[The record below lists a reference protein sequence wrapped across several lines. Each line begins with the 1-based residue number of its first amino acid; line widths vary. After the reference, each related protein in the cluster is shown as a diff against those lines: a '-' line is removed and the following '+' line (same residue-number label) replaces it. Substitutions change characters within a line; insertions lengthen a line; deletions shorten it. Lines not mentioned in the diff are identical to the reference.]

1 MSDARRAWSDNTP
14 RLTPHHYRHRLG
26 ASAFSDRGA
35 SASLE
40 MAATSAPEPAA
51 PLRSVLLGVDVGTGS
66 ARAGLFDEDGKL
78 LGSASSPIQIWKD
91 GDCIEQSSTDIW
103 HAICAAVKAACSLAN
118 VAGEEVAGLGFA
130 ATCSLVAVDADG
142 SPVTVSLSGD
152 TRRNIIVW
160 MDHRAVKQAEKINS
174 SSSPVLQYCGGSL
187 SPEMQPPKLLW
198 VKENLQESWT
208 MAFRWMDLSD
218 WLAYRATGDDTRSL
232 CTTVC
237 KWTYLGHA
245 HMEQINEK
253 DSRNME
259 ACGWDDDFWEEIG
272 LGDLIDG
279 HHAKIGRSVAFPG
292 HPLGSGLTPDAAK
305 EMGLRAGTPVGTSL
319 IDAHAGGVGVME
331 SVAVP
336 DSESKEGAICHRLV
350 LVCGTSTCHMAV
362 SRSKLFIP
370 GVWGP
375 FWSAMVPEYWLTEGG
390 QSATGALLDYIIE
403 NHVASPRLANRAA
416 SQNISVFEL
425 LNKILESMMQDLK
438 SPFLAALTE
447 DIHVLPDFHGNRS
460 PIADP
465 KAKGV
470 VCGLTL
476 DTSEKQLALLYLAT
490 VQSIAYG
497 TRHIVDHCNAHGH
510 QIDTLLACGGLA
522 KNPLFL
528 QEHADIVGCPIV
540 LPRESESVLLGAAIL
555 GAVASK
561 KYSSLSDS
569 MKALNA
575 AGQVIHPAED
585 PKTALMVHTCLVATV
600 TYIFV
605 ISIPPKEGQAGIAVD
620 HLIGSWKTVWT
631 EGLDGNQLEESI
643 PNEICLLRNFGEM
656 SLVNN
661 KLSGSIPSCIENV
674 SYLQIML
681 LDSNSFLENLRSL
694 DLSFNSLGGSLHANM
709 RALKMMQTMN
719 FIVSAP
725 IIAFEFL
732 IEYGLEGR
740 VSSRGDIYSYGI
752 MFLEMVTRKK
762 PMDEMFS
769 EEMSLR
775 QWVKATI
782 PNKIME
788 VVDENLARN
797 QDGGGAIATQ
807 EKLLAIMELGLECSR
822 ELPEE
827 RMDIKEVVVKLN
839 KIKLQLL

>member
-91 GDCIEQSSTDIW
+91 GNCIEQSSTDIW

-336 DSESKEGAICHRLV
+336 DSESKEYEKGAICHRLV

-362 SRSKLFIP
+362 SRRKLFIP

-585 PKTALMVHTCLVATV
+585 PKVKKYHDAK
-600 TYIFV
+600 YQIF
-605 ISIPPKEGQAGIAVD
+605 
-620 HLIGSWKTVWT
+620 
-631 EGLDGNQLEESI
+631 
-643 PNEICLLRNFGEM
+643 
-656 SLVNN
+656 
-661 KLSGSIPSCIENV
+661 
-674 SYLQIML
+674 
-681 LDSNSFLENLRSL
+681 
-694 DLSFNSLGGSLHANM
+694 
-709 RALKMMQTMN
+709 
-719 FIVSAP
+719 
-725 IIAFEFL
+725 
-732 IEYGLEGR
+732 
-740 VSSRGDIYSYGI
+740 
-752 MFLEMVTRKK
+752 
-762 PMDEMFS
+762 
-769 EEMSLR
+769 
-775 QWVKATI
+775 
-782 PNKIME
+782 
-788 VVDENLARN
+788 
-797 QDGGGAIATQ
+797 
-807 EKLLAIMELGLECSR
+807 R
-822 ELPEE
+822 ELYEQ
-827 RMDIKEVVVKLN
+827 
-839 KIKLQLL
+839 QLSHRSIMAQALA